1 MELAMS
7 KQRHLSGELWSIVL
21 TGSDGTGLSPFVS
34 RWLGRPMPKEYC
46 AFVGARSM
54 FQHTL
59 DRAIRIA
66 PADRLIA
73 VVAREHRQEAFQ
85 QLDRR
90 TIGTLLLQSMHPR
103 TAANVLLPLT
113 YVRERNPEATVA
125 VFPSDHFVYPEARFL
140 SLVQR
145 GVALTNLFP
154 DRLILLGAAP
164 DRLELDYGWIQP
176 GPRLPNGP
184 DDDVRTVQ
192 SLAEKP
198 TPAEAD
204 RLLQA
209 GGLWNTRAFVAK
221 VSTLWNIGWA
231 CIPHLMPHFER
242 LGQAIGCPNETLE
255 LDRIYKKVSAVDFSD
270 MLRRVPDRLAILE
283 LTGVLWSE
291 WNKPERIAETLRR
304 IDRQP
309 AFPLSCLDR
318 PFIPLTRPVVEKRRQ
333 VRRPSPGE
341 HIHAIAKHAL
351 IEVRA
356 KRLPHPAG
364 TATGA
369 AAAVGPS
376 GPAGPDLEAR
386 L

>member
-1 MELAMS
+1 MS
-7 KQRHLSGELWSIVL
+7 KQRQSSGEVWSIVL
-21 TGSDGTGLSPFVS
+21 TGSDGTGIYPFVS
-34 RWLGRPMPKEYC
+34 RWLGRPLPKEYC

-90 TIGTLLLQSMHPR
+90 TIGALLLQSMHPR
-103 TAANVLLPLT
+103 TAASVLLPLT

-125 VFPSDHFVYPEARFL
+125 VFPSDHFVYPEERFL
-140 SLVQR
+140 SLVRR
-145 GVALTNLFP
+145 GVALTKLLP
-154 DRLILLGAAP
+154 DRLILLGTAP

-176 GPRLPNGP
+176 GPRLPNVP
-184 DDDVRTVQ
+184 DDGVRTVQ
-192 SLAEKP
+192 SFAEQP

-204 RLLQA
+204 ILLQA
-209 GGLWNTRAFVAK
+209 GGLLNTRAFVAK
-221 VSTLWNIGWA
+221 VAALWNIGWT
-231 CIPHLMPHFER
+231 CIPHLMPYFER
-242 LGQAIGCPNETLE
+242 LGQAIGCPNETMELE
-255 LDRIYKKVSAVDFSD
+255 RIYKKVSAIDFAD
-270 MLRRVPDRLAILE
+270 MLRRVPDQLAILE

-309 AFPLSCLDR
+309 AFPLSCLDH

-333 VRRPSPGE
+333 VRGQLSGGTNHGIAEQTLLQVRATDLPSPVS
-341 HIHAIAKHAL
+341 A
-351 IEVRA
+351 
-356 KRLPHPAG
+356 
-364 TATGA
+364 ATGSV
-369 AAAVGPS
+369 AAVGQT
-376 GPAGPDLEAR
+376 GPAGPDLDAR